1 MIKGVNRSVIV
12 VKTDKDSR
20 FESAYFVLR
29 PHAREEKG
37 STSVI
42 SEAKQILNAGEVRS
56 NGVTDKKKARRWA
69 FALLCFVL
77 GILAGSGGAW
87 IVYAMFL

>member
-42 SEAKQILNAGEVRS
+42 SEAKQILNAGEVRQ
-56 NGVTDKKKARRWA
+56 TCKKRIGRCV
-69 FALLCFVL
+69 FPLLCFVL
-77 GILAGSGGAW
+77 GILAGAGGAW
-87 IVYAMFL
+87 IVCAMFL

>member
-1 MIKGVNRSVIV
+1 MIKGVNRSVIM

-37 STSVI
+37 SGGAI
-42 SEAKQILNAGEVRS
+42 LEAKDILHAGEIAGR
-56 NGVTDKKKARRWA
+56 GKRRFRR
-69 FALLCFVL
+69 FALSFLWFMLGVL
-77 GILAGSGGAW
+77 VGVGGAW
-87 IVYAMFL
+87 LVYAVFL

>member
-37 STSVI
+37 SGGAI
-42 SEAKQILNAGEVRS
+42 SEAKEILSAGEVRS
-56 NGVTDKKKARRWA
+56 SGGKGKKRVGRWVLALSCFAIGVVA
-69 FALLCFVL
+69 
-77 GILAGSGGAW
+77 GAGSAW
-87 IVYAMFL
+87 FVYVVFL